1 MNFVPQQLTVSA
13 DAVDTVAMQVE
24 QALARIRTHRFIA
37 DAHNGRLSQDQAT
50 RWVMCAG
57 RESRSFPQILK
68 GMIERTPA
76 GPMRTVL
83 EENLHDELGGGN
95 PEHAHFRHYVA
106 LLAQLGI
113 EPAAFKAYQEGPGIR
128 FALDLAK
135 VMARTRR
142 TAAALGYMLVNEGMT
157 QITYAAAQAALC
169 RHYDLPDLTFFKL
182 HVEIDEE
189 HVALLYEGLAT
200 VPGLVVRDVIY
211 GVELGERGMAVL
223 LDEAWGLFD

>member
-1 MNFVPQQLTVSA
+1 MNFVPQRVPAAS
-13 DAVDTVAMQVE
+13 DAIDTVEVAVE

-37 DAHNGRLSQDQAT
+37 DAHRGRLSADQAT

-68 GMIERTPA
+68 GMIERTPV

-83 EENLHDELGGGN
+83 EENLRDELGGGN

-106 LLAQLGI
+106 LLGQLGI
-113 EPAAFKAYQEGPGIR
+113 EAAEFKAYQEGPGIR
-128 FALDLAK
+128 FALDLAHA
-135 VMARTRR
+135 MARSER
-142 TAAALGYMLVNEGMT
+142 TAIALGYMLVNEGMT

-169 RHYDLPDLTFFKL
+169 RHYAIADLTFFKL

-189 HVALLYEGLAT
+189 HVAMLYQGLAT
-200 VPGLVVRDVIY
+200 VQDLVVRDVIY

-223 LDEAWGLFD
+223 LDEAYGLFD